1 MIEYKFS
8 DHHYSAPVLPG
19 TSSVASEDC
28 QFTKASLVGEGV
40 IYTDSLLFKGL
51 QCTVLLPVGI
61 PVRLP
66 WQPMRVQV
74 LLEHR
79 CY

>member
-8 DHHYSAPVLPG
+8 DHHYSAPVLPS
-19 TSSVASEDC
+19 TSVASEDC

-51 QCTVLLPVGI
+51 QCTVLLPVGV

-66 WQPMRVQV
+66 RQPMRAQV
-74 LLEHR
+74 LLDSSAR
-79 CY
+79 